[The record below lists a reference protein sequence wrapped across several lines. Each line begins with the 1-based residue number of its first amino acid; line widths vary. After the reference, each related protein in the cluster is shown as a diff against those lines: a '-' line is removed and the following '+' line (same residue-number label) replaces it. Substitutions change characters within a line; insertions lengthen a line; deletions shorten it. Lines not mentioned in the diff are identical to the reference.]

1 MNFDIK
7 YSRAVKKFLHK
18 HRDLAPKIID
28 CLEQIAQNP
37 YSNTLDIKKLQHTT
51 NCFRLRI
58 GKYRILYEIRDE
70 EILIYAYDA
79 DIRGDVYK

>member
-37 YSNTLDIKKLQHTT
+37 YSNTLDIKKLQHMIA
-51 NCFRLRI
+51 F
-58 GKYRILYEIRDE
+58 
-70 EILIYAYDA
+70 A
-79 DIRGDVYK
+79 